1 MIKRVYTIPEAAEV
15 LGIGE
20 KLVRKQ
26 IKAGVIPSLHLGRI
40 YRIPIVQLERF
51 MAGELKKEVDTAN
64 KSASK

>member
-1 MIKRVYTIPEAAEV
+1 MIKRVLTIPEAAEV

-40 YRIPIVQLERF
+40 YRVPICQLEKF
-51 MAGELKKEVDTAN
+51 MAGELKKEDVTAK